1 MSLYEKLVERER
13 AGRPIAVGLVGAGQ
27 MGTGLVSQVACM
39 QGMRVV
45 AIADIAIERA
55 RGALLA
61 AGVPEAA
68 IVEAAD
74 QATALAALAA
84 GQRVITRSADL
95 LPQLA
100 PLEAIIEATGV
111 PDLGARI
118 AFSAILGR
126 KHIVLLN
133 VETDVTVGPLLKR
146 MADLAGVVY
155 TGAAGDEPAATL
167 ELYQFARALGLT
179 VLCAGK
185 GKNNPLDRS
194 ATPESLAAE
203 ARAKGTAPKMLCSF
217 VDGTKTM
224 VEMAALANATGLP
237 PSRRGLHGPHS
248 STLDLPRIFA
258 PVEQGGIL
266 EQPGVVDYAIGDV
279 APGVFVVFTSELPVV
294 VDELRYLKMG
304 DGPNWALYRPYHL
317 TSIET
322 PLSVARAVL
331 EGEATI
337 APTHGLVA
345 EVITV
350 AKRALRAGEQ
360 IDGIGGSTVYGLI
373 ERAEV
378 ARAEQLLPLGLAQH
392 AVLLRDL
399 AVGAPITYADVV
411 LDESQ
416 TVVQLRRLQDQWLGH
431 APSARRPVPLVT
443 NGVSIPA

>member
-1 MSLYEKLVERER
+1 MSLYEKLLQRER

-39 QGMRVV
+39 QGMRVT
-45 AIADIAIERA
+45 AIADIALERA
-55 RGALLA
+55 RHAFTA
-61 AGVPEAA
+61 AGVPDEA

-74 QATALAALAA
+74 PSSAAEALAANK
-84 GQRVITRSADL
+84 RVISASADL
-95 LPQLA
+95 LPQLDA
-100 PLEAIIEATGV
+100 LEAIIEATGV

-167 ELYQFARALGLT
+167 ELYQFAKALGLT

-185 GKNNPLDRS
+185 GKNNPLNRA

-237 PSRRGLHGPHS
+237 PSRRGLHGPQVN
-248 STLDLPRIFA
+248 TKQLPQVFA

-266 EQPGVVDYAIGDV
+266 EETGVVDYAIGDV
-279 APGVFVVFTSELPVV
+279 APGVFVVFTSALPVV
-294 VDELRYLKMG
+294 IDELRYLKMG

-337 APTHGLVA
+337 APAHGMVA

-350 AKRALRAGEQ
+350 AKRTLRAGEK
-360 IDGIGGSTVYGLI
+360 IDGIGGATVYGLV
-373 ERAEV
+373 ERAAV
-378 ARAEQLLPLGLAQH
+378 AAAERLLPLGLAQH
-392 AVLLRDL
+392 AVLLRDVPLGEPL
-399 AVGAPITYADVV
+399 AYDDVQ
-411 LDESQ
+411 LDETQ
-416 TVVQLRRLQDQWLGH
+416 TVVQLRRLQDQWLGR
-431 APSARRPVPLVT
+431 PTPTTARGELVPR
-443 NGVSIPA
+443 